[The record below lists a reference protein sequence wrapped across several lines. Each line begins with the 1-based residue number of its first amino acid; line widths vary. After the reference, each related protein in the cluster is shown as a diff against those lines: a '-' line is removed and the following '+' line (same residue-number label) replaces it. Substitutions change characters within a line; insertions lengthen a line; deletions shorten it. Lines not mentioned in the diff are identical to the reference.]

1 MTAVTPAGPQRS
13 ASDASAPAGVIK
25 AVVGLGNP
33 GKQYAQTRHNV
44 GFLAVER
51 LAERLGASWSAKFN
65 SLMARA
71 RLGDRELTLLE
82 PQQFMNLSGHGTQAM
97 AQFYGIKPAEILV
110 VHDDLDL
117 AFGRIQLKVGGG
129 HGGHNGLRSLQAQ
142 LGDAG
147 FARLRIGIG
156 RPDGA
161 KGGDEAVSN
170 WVLSPFSPLER
181 AELSEV
187 LTRALAAVQDAVTLG
202 PRPAMNLHNAVAKP
216 ATVGKTEA
224 GRAEAGRAEAG
235 RTEAGRADASKA
247 ADGKPIAAQKK
258 PV

>member
-1 MTAVTPAGPQRS
+1 MAAASSAGPPRTPP
-13 ASDASAPAGVIK
+13 DASAAAGAIR

-33 GKQYAQTRHNV
+33 GKQYALTRHNV
-44 GFLAVER
+44 GFMAVER
-51 LAERLGASWSAKFN
+51 LAEGLGASWSAKFN
-65 SLMARA
+65 GLMARA

-82 PQQFMNLSGHGTQAM
+82 PQQFMNLSGHATQAM

-161 KGGDEAVSN
+161 
-170 WVLSPFSPLER
+170 
-181 AELSEV
+181 
-187 LTRALAAVQDAVTLG
+187 
-202 PRPAMNLHNAVAKP
+202 
-216 ATVGKTEA
+216 
-224 GRAEAGRAEAG
+224 G
-235 RTEAGRADASKA
+235 RTSRTSCVWKVEP
-247 ADGKPIAAQKK
+247 DGVRCCRRSQ
-258 PV
+258 VDRCRMET

>member
-1 MTAVTPAGPQRS
+1 MAATSPPGPHRTP
-13 ASDASAPAGVIK
+13 SDASAAAGAIR

-44 GFLAVER
+44 GFMAVER
-51 LAERLGASWSAKFN
+51 LAERLGASWSGKFN
-65 SLMARA
+65 GLMARA

-82 PQQFMNLSGHGTQAM
+82 PQQFMNLSGHSAQAM

-117 AFGRIQLKVGGG
+117 AFGRIQIKVGGG

-156 RPDGA
+156 RPEGA
-161 KGGDEAVSN
+161 KGGEEAVSN

-181 AELSEV
+181 AELPDV
-187 LTRALAAVQDAVTLG
+187 LTRALAAVQDAVNLG

-216 ATVGKTEA
+216 APVAKS
-224 GRAEAGRAEAG
+224 AE
-235 RTEAGRADASKA
+235 
-247 ADGKPIAAQKK
+247 GKPSNGK
-258 PV
+258 PSPEDRQAE